1 MLIFRIC
8 VFEEK
13 YSTQQDA
20 RVKKDHQR
28 LSRMREGTEKK
39 RSIQQKLRTFKKI
52 GRIHFEKSAITKKM
66 VENYYWFVYTLLS
79 SSSGLDRMPDSNSEM
94 VFSEIKQLQR
104 RRC

>member
-28 LSRMREGTEKK
+28 LSRMREDTEKK

-52 GRIHFEKSAITKKM
+52 GRIHFEKSAITKKIGRKLLL
-66 VENYYWFVYTLLS
+66 VCLHTFVVFLWF
-79 SSSGLDRMPDSNSEM
+79 GPDARL
-94 VFSEIKQLQR
+94 KQ
-104 RRC
+104 

>member
-28 LSRMREGTEKK
+28 LSRMREDTEKK
-39 RSIQQKLRTFKKI
+39 DQNNKNFAHLNKLKGYILKNPQSRKKWSKI
-52 GRIHFEKSAITKKM
+52 TTGLFTHFCRLPLVWTGCQTQT
-66 VENYYWFVYTLLS
+66 VRWFS
-79 SSSGLDRMPDSNSEM
+79 
-94 VFSEIKQLQR
+94 QR
-104 RRC
+104 

>member
-28 LSRMREGTEKK
+28 LSRMREDTEKK
-39 RSIQQKLRTFKKI
+39 RSIQQKLRTFKQI
-52 GRIHFEKSAITKKM
+52 ERIHFEKSAITKKL

>member
-28 LSRMREGTEKK
+28 LSRMREDTEKK
-39 RSIQQKLRTFKKI
+39 EQNNKNFAYLHKLEGYILKNPQSRKKL
-52 GRIHFEKSAITKKM
+52 